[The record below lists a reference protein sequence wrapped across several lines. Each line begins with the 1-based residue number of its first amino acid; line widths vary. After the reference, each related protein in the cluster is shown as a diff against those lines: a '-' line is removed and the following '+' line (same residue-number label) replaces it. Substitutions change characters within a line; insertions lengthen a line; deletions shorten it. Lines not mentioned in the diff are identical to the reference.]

1 MIAQYARAEGGAAEG
16 WAAYKAGVDEMG
28 DEVLEYMRTNAAK
41 IHKTPDNAQGQ
52 PVAAAAARALPAE
65 ELHRQ
70 RVWEREQLSKIA
82 RLRAEAKP
90 EAKPDASPSAAPAAD
105 DAAPAP
111 DAQAADEPAAGA
123 PGKGKPDE

>member
-1 MIAQYARAEGGAAEG
+1 
-16 WAAYKAGVDEMG
+16 
-28 DEVLEYMRTNAAK
+28 MRTNAAK
-41 IHKTPDNAQGQ
+41 IHKTPDHAQGQ

-90 EAKPDASPSAAPAAD
+90 DPSAAPAAD

-111 DAQAADEPAAGA
+111 DAPAADEPAAGA